1 MQKLRRFLQLSRPD
15 RSLVFQ
21 AVLITAVIRL
31 SLELL
36 SLRTVQRLAMGLSW
50 RCDQFLSPRRVVWA
64 VRSAA
69 HFVPRS
75 TCLVQA
81 LAAQVLLIQ
90 QGYRPRLTIGV
101 AKRES
106 DHFVAHAW
114 VTCEDEVLIG
124 GADIGNY
131 TALLDLEA
139 DCFAGWRRSEFL

>member
-50 RCDQFLSPRRVVWA
+50 RCDQVLSPRRVVWA

-69 HFVPRS
+69 HFIPQS

-81 LAAQVLLIQ
+81 LAAQALLIRH
-90 QGYRPRLTIGV
+90 GYRPRLTIGV
-101 AKRES
+101 AKS
-106 DHFVAHAW
+106 GFDQFGAHAW

-131 TALLDLEA
+131 TALLVLV
-139 DCFAGWRRSEFL
+139 S